1 MTLDVDLEKCKKYLR
16 SILLSTKGSMRGEQL
31 AQRYLEIC
39 GEAVPHRHHR
49 FSSLES
55 FLVSLPDVCRVT
67 RRGGDLVVEGVAT
80 PETRH
85 IKEMVHKQGR
95 GGGGARARSGRGT
108 APRPGSSAGLVNV
121 DKYYPALKS
130 ETRPANSNRTDVKIP
145 ISRPSISAQKPPQA
159 MFKSSIRTRSFN
171 PAMLNGTQTVLN
183 KQASKPSASLRAHQV
198 LNQLSD
204 LSLQSTQVSVDPN
217 IVIPS
222 GEYPSSRDVG
232 WDVTVTGVQST
243 SILWVICGEGERRL
257 ATLQQLLAS
266 RHRPGTRYSGG
277 ALPPGHYFSGQLG
290 SGQIVRARVVKVDRL
305 QLSCL
310 CFLVDYG
317 RWETIAW
324 EQLVPLAQDF
334 LYLAAM
340 AVKVVM
346 AGVRDTSDPQQCSA
360 VSQRLL
366 GRKLLGVK
374 TGVNSSNIPV
384 LTLFDGDQIVSQQ
397 LEKQLAKL
405 GCKVA
410 EMVQVSVNNNQS
422 PIMCA
427 NGGTGTVKG
436 LALPPLPGIGDWF
449 DLRISHV
456 VSPAEVYI
464 QSYLAQPRYSA
475 MTKEMTSFYSGAGG
489 EDADK
494 LGDIAIGMFVA
505 VRQGDVWRRAKVI
518 MEVVPLPGVSKS
530 NSREFLVMV
539 VDTGEQIIVNLE
551 DIWELALQFGQL
563 PIQVDVVNI
572 LLLLKNVF
580 KAIRMKMTGLDRF
593 EDAASVW
600 MRHICHGFQGVG
612 LVDAKVEETLVM
624 TVYDTSNEDFD
635 TNLNS
640 EIVKLGLAQQF

>member
-1 MTLDVDLEKCKKYLR
+1 M
-16 SILLSTKGSMRGEQL
+16 S
-31 AQRYLEIC
+31 
-39 GEAVPHRHHR
+39 
-49 FSSLES
+49 
-55 FLVSLPDVCRVT
+55 
-67 RRGGDLVVEGVAT
+67 
-80 PETRH
+80 
-85 IKEMVHKQGR
+85 
-95 GGGGARARSGRGT
+95 
-108 APRPGSSAGLVNV
+108 
-121 DKYYPALKS
+121 
-130 ETRPANSNRTDVKIP
+130 
-145 ISRPSISAQKPPQA
+145 
-159 MFKSSIRTRSFN
+159 KSSIRTRSFN

-346 AGVRDTSDPQQCSA
+346 AGVRDSSDPQQCSA

-563 PIQVDVVNI
+563 PIQ
-572 LLLLKNVF
+572 
-580 KAIRMKMTGLDRF
+580 AIRMKMTGLDRF

>member
-130 ETRPANSNRTDVKIP
+130 ETRSINSVRTDVKIP
-145 ISRPSISAQKPPQA
+145 ISRPSISAQKPPPA
-159 MFKSSIRTRSFN
+159 MSKSSIRTRSFN

-346 AGVRDTSDPQQCSA
+346 AGVRDSSDPQQCSA

-475 MTKEMTSFYSGAGG
+475 MTTEMTSFYSGAGG

-563 PIQVDVVNI
+563 PIQVDVI
-572 LLLLKNVF
+572 TFYFYLKTCL
-580 KAIRMKMTGLDRF
+580 RRL
-593 EDAASVW
+593 E
-600 MRHICHGFQGVG
+600 
-612 LVDAKVEETLVM
+612 
-624 TVYDTSNEDFD
+624 
-635 TNLNS
+635 
-640 EIVKLGLAQQF
+640 

>member
-95 GGGGARARSGRGT
+95 GGGGARARPGRGT

-121 DKYYPALKS
+121 DKYYSAQKS

-145 ISRPSISAQKPPQA
+145 ISRPSISAQKPPPA
-159 MFKSSIRTRSFN
+159 MSKSSIRTRSFN

-346 AGVRDTSDPQQCSA
+346 AGVRDSSDPQQCSA

-475 MTKEMTSFYSGAGG
+475 MTTEMTSFYSGAGG

-563 PIQVDVVNI
+563 PIQVDVI
-572 LLLLKNVF
+572 TFYFYLKTCL
-580 KAIRMKMTGLDRF
+580 RRL
-593 EDAASVW
+593 E
-600 MRHICHGFQGVG
+600 
-612 LVDAKVEETLVM
+612 
-624 TVYDTSNEDFD
+624 
-635 TNLNS
+635 
-640 EIVKLGLAQQF
+640 

>member
-55 FLVSLPDVCRVT
+55 FLLSLPDVCRVT

-95 GGGGARARSGRGT
+95 GGARARPGRGT
-108 APRPGSSAGLVNV
+108 APCPRSSAGLVNV

-130 ETRPANSNRTDVKIP
+130 ETRPANSSRTDVKIP
-145 ISRPSISAQKPPQA
+145 ISRPSISAQKPPPA
-159 MFKSSIRTRSFN
+159 MPKSSIRTRSFN

-183 KQASKPSASLRAHQV
+183 KQASKPTASLRAHQV

-204 LSLQSTQVSVDPN
+204 LSLQSTQAAKVSVDPN

-257 ATLQQLLAS
+257 ATVQQLLAS

-290 SGQIVRARVVKVDRL
+290 SGQIVRARVAKVDRL

-334 LYLAAM
+334 LYLPAM
-340 AVKVVM
+340 AVKVIM
-346 AGVRDTSDPQQCSA
+346 AGVRDSSDPQQCSA

-374 TGVNSSNIPV
+374 TGVNSSNIPI
-384 LTLFDGDQIVSQQ
+384 LTLFDGDLIVSQQ

-405 GCKVA
+405 GCQAA
-410 EMVQVSVNNNQS
+410 EAAKVSVNNNQS
-422 PIMCA
+422 PSMCA
-427 NGGTGTVKG
+427 NGGTGTVKS

-475 MTKEMTSFYSGAGG
+475 MTTEMISFYSGAGG

-518 MEVVPLPGVSKS
+518 MEVVPLPGVSGS

-551 DIWELALQFGQL
+551 DIRELALQFGQL
-563 PIQVDVVNI
+563 PIQVRCRCYN
-572 LLLLKNVF
+572 F
-580 KAIRMKMTGLDRF
+580 
-593 EDAASVW
+593 
-600 MRHICHGFQGVG
+600 
-612 LVDAKVEETLVM
+612 
-624 TVYDTSNEDFD
+624 
-635 TNLNS
+635 
-640 EIVKLGLAQQF
+640 